1 MAAVYTEFIGIIR
14 RRGEVVFSRLNDN
27 LCRTF
32 LHTDAVAPALFLIN
46 VEKAHII
53 FLSAPKN
60 TTSGKLNI

>member
-46 VEKAHII
+46 VEKTHIRLPFCSVVI
-53 FLSAPKN
+53 RN
-60 TTSGKLNI
+60 TPVP